1 MSALE
6 RLTAY
11 LCSRPGTEDMDA
23 WRAEW
28 AEGILRMHA
37 HELAERLRASEPTAQ
52 LVGLDT
58 AGLLAAA
65 DLIDPEVS

>member
-11 LCSRPGTEDMDA
+11 LCSGPGTEAMDA
-23 WRAEW
+23 WHAEW

-37 HELAERLRASEPTAQ
+37 HELAEEIRDVASKTRMAADRPALRH
-52 LVGLDT
+52 
-58 AGLLAAA
+58 AA
-65 DLIDPEVS
+65 DLIDPEAS